1 MEDQALTQLRAQLA
15 AAETKAEA
23 ERAARVRAE
32 EKLATEGMARVRL
45 EEKLATEGMARVRL
59 EEKLATAETNAEVV
73 NARTRLFSQAQHF
86 ATLSDWIQVF
96 NASNIPSIP
105 NEEQY
110 LCSYKSSASLDNS
123 FNYQDNDSS
132 SITTTPAI
140 NNISMHSFRRNQ
152 IAGMQVRAL
161 RLDDTMITQLVCKQ
175 ANNNIQ
181 ADTDMLVAELSTIV
195 KMIREALYYQEEV
208 SHIKC
213 QELTVVQPL
222 FMLLAEHAMSLV
234 LPSGK
239 VTIAQ
244 GIALQGTVRV
254 EPAPA
259 TKTLTGY
266 ADLLFYKSKI
276 VRDSLEDLQC
286 VCELKKPFGKL
297 QHGGAH
303 AAKDQLLA
311 ELEACGQM
319 TGEAHHILGLLSD
332 FFVSCVAIRS
342 PPTEHQDHPI
352 FYQSPRVATASSFV
366 LRLLFVLLDLS
377 DDDFTTL
384 LHDCTTEIEVPND
397 DECGSTEGTS
407 AAAAAA
413 WLSEGPLPVGPAAPR
428 VIKEQTA
435 GRSDRRGKAVEV
447 RKVFLCPEYL
457 AAVRKEEE
465 QMAKESDCARRGL
478 AYLSEDELNKRNWN
492 FAKRDIAALL

>member
-1 MEDQALTQLRAQLA
+1 MSASEMEGLLTQLRAQLA

-23 ERAARVRAE
+23 ERTARIRLE
-32 EKLATEGMARVRL
+32 EELATVKVKLVTAETKAEAEGMARVRL
-45 EEKLATEGMARVRL
+45 EEE
-59 EEKLATAETNAEVV
+59 LATAETNAEVE
-73 NARTRLFSQAQHF
+73 NARTRLFSQAQQF

-96 NASNIPSIP
+96 KASNIPSIP

-110 LCSYKSSASLDNS
+110 LCSYKSSSSLDNS
-123 FNYQDNDSS
+123 INYQDSASS

-161 RLDDTMITQLVCKQ
+161 NLDDTMITQLVCKQ
-175 ANNNIQ
+175 ANDNIQ
-181 ADTDMLVAELSTIV
+181 ADTDKLVAELSNIV
-195 KMIREALYYQEEV
+195 KMIREALFYQEMV

-213 QELTVVQPL
+213 QELKVVQPL

-234 LPSGK
+234 LPRGK

-244 GIALQGTVRV
+244 GIRLQGTVRV

-259 TKTLTGY
+259 TKTLTGF
-266 ADLLFYKSKI
+266 ADLLFYNSNI
-276 VRDSLEDLQC
+276 FQDSLEDLQC

-297 QHGGAH
+297 QHSGAH

-319 TGEAHHILGLLSD
+319 TGEAHHIFGLLSD
-332 FFVSCVAIRS
+332 FFVVCVVIRS
-342 PPTEHQDHPI
+342 PPTEDSDHPI

-377 DDDFTTL
+377 VDDFTTL
-384 LHDCTTEIEVPND
+384 LHDCTTEIEVPAD
-397 DECGSTEGTS
+397 DECGSTEETS
-407 AAAAAA
+407 AAAAG
-413 WLSEGPLPVGPAAPR
+413 LSEGPLPVGPAAPR
-428 VIKEQTA
+428 VIKEQ
-435 GRSDRRGKAVEV
+435 GKAVEV

-492 FAKRDIAALL
+492 FVKRDIAALL